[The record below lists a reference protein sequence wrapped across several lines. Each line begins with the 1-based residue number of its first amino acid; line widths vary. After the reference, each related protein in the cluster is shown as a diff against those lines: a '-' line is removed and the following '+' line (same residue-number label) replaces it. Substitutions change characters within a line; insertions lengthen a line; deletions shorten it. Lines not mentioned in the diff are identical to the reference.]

1 MHRITPA
8 GRRLLTAWL
17 ERPVRHLREMR
28 LEFRLK
34 LVLLD
39 RAGRS
44 PLGLVHAQREALAP
58 ALKAIGSADRAHRV
72 DHVELWRR
80 HSTAAIAAY
89 LDELTALYAAG
100 APDPG
105 PAPR

>member
-1 MHRITPA
+1 VHRITPA
-8 GRRLLTAWL
+8 GRRLQGAWL
-17 ERPVRHLREMR
+17 ERPVHHLRDMR

-39 RAGRS
+39 RLEASPRS
-44 PLGLVHAQREALAP
+44 LIRAQRDALAP
-58 ALKAIGSADRAHRV
+58 AFSTLRRPARSRTV

-89 LDELTALYAAG
+89 LDELERRT
-100 APDPG
+100 
-105 PAPR
+105 RR